1 MLSFLAAASLA
12 ACSSQ
17 VPTAA
22 DLPHASK
29 GPAKVVPGQ
38 APVVWVSG
46 QSDRVS
52 GSRLTVVTG
61 GGALTVIHR
70 LAEGATRFF
79 VWKDGRYERLDEA
92 DAGLIEVGTPLCV
105 ESLLDGR
112 TLLALR
118 VFLGAACGPRR

>member
-1 MLSFLAAASLA
+1 
-12 ACSSQ
+12 
-17 VPTAA
+17 
-22 DLPHASK
+22 
-29 GPAKVVPGQ
+29 
-38 APVVWVSG
+38 VVWVSG
-46 QSDRVS
+46 QSDHVS

-79 VWKDGRYERLDEA
+79 VWKDGLYERLDEA

-118 VFLGAACGPRR
+118 VFLGAACGPHR